1 MGKSSANHDPADNKH
16 EQKLQAVVLADT
28 FSDAFHPVTLEPYRP
43 GPAGAGASA
52 SRGRERPLMLCP
64 LNNVPLLRHTIDF
77 LQGSGVEELF
87 LLCSSGADALEDYL
101 RGCGAGESDG
111 PRPRSEDARGGGGE
125 SKIAWSSKLTVTTL
139 KLPDCSNAGE

>member
-28 FSDAFHPVTLEPYRP
+28 FSDAFHPVTLEPHRP
-43 GPAGAGASA
+43 GPAGAGPG
-52 SRGRERPLMLCP
+52 SRSPLMLCP

-101 RGCGAGESDG
+101 RSCGAGESDG
-111 PRPRSEDARGGGGE
+111 HRPRSEDARGGGGGE